1 VNEQE
6 WLACTDPAVMLDF
19 LRGKTSER
27 KLRLLA
33 VSCYRLIWRWMTDPS
48 NRAVLEV
55 AERFADSLA
64 SPGELADAYATACNT
79 YLNSYI
85 NSIFAYAAA
94 HEDAAH
100 AADVA
105 VRDVVSVQGVGE
117 LAAQVREIMP
127 NPFHPLPFVDKPLLL
142 WNDGIIP
149 RLARQI
155 YHDQRLPTGT
165 LDGERLAIL
174 ADALEDAGCTD
185 AELLGHLRRSGPHVR
200 GCWAL
205 DLFLD
210 AMLDGAAAGR
220 ENQQPNPPPLLRAAH
235 DNFS

>member
-6 WLACTDPAVMLDF
+6 WLACTDPALMLDF
-19 LRGKTSER
+19 LRDKTSDR

-33 VSCYRLIWRWMTDPS
+33 ISSYRLIWRWLTDPS
-48 NRAVLEV
+48 NRTVLEV

-64 SPGELADAYATACNT
+64 SPSELADAFATACNT

-100 AADVA
+100 AAAVA

-117 LAAQVREIMP
+117 LAALVRDVMP
-127 NPFHPLPFVDKPLLL
+127 NPFRPVPVVDAPLFF
-142 WNDGIIP
+142 WGDGIIP
-149 RLARQI
+149 RLAQQI
-155 YHDQRLPTGT
+155 YHDHRLPAGT
-165 LDGERLAIL
+165 LDSERLAIL

-185 AELLGHLRRSGPHVR
+185 AELLGHLRGPGPHVR

-205 DLFLD
+205 DLCHLT
-210 AMLDGAAAGR
+210 GSQK
-220 ENQQPNPPPLLRAAH
+220 ESKCSSVKCN
-235 DNFS
+235 